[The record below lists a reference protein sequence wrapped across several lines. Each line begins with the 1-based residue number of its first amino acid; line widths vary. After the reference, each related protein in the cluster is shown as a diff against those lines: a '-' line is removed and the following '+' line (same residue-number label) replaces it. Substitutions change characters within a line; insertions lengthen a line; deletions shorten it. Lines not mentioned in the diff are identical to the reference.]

1 MPLVVNYD
9 FMISSSKR
17 SPVGEGGSRRTQN
30 GCWEMAAGA
39 ELRYCMWSES
49 RGCLFSTYSAL
60 HHLCSA
66 NPLAAVRTTDHA
78 VSLTSAWITENRVCM
93 CVCERER
100 EDDVYPTIWNLVKYS
115 LTIIPLWPRSWMMP
129 LQRESEGV
137 RERNWEGKCV
147 FERKRVSVRD
157 ESKE

>member
-1 MPLVVNYD
+1 
-9 FMISSSKR
+9 
-17 SPVGEGGSRRTQN
+17 
-30 GCWEMAAGA
+30 MAAGA

-100 EDDVYPTIWNLVKYS
+100 EDDVYPTI
-115 LTIIPLWPRSWMMP
+115 
-129 LQRESEGV
+129 
-137 RERNWEGKCV
+137 
-147 FERKRVSVRD
+147 
-157 ESKE
+157 